1 MSFGY
6 ESTNC
11 ALLSR
16 CRLDDIIQLNTPPRV
31 LQRLAEGKKH
41 HNCCCK
47 ASWCAASARLT
58 ALSAIDSQC

>member
-31 LQRLAEGKKH
+31 LQRLA
-41 HNCCCK
+41 K
-47 ASWCAASARLT
+47 AKSITIVAARRAGARR
-58 ALSAIDSQC
+58 AQD

>member
-6 ESTNC
+6 ESTNR

-16 CRLDDIIQLNTPPRV
+16 YRLNDVIQLNTTPRV
-31 LQRLAEGKKH
+31 LQRLAEGKGVT
-41 HNCCCK
+41 NGCRK
-47 ASWCAASARLT
+47 ASWCAASARST